1 MADTDADDKVD
12 VSVFVEGEL
21 HLQSRFAS
29 PLHICIHQ
37 LAIPFLSHLHCQT
50 TKSHCFQ
57 LAIAITSS
65 FHYIL

>member
-37 LAIPFLSHLHCQT
+37 LTNHDRIP
-50 TKSHCFQ
+50 
-57 LAIAITSS
+57 ITSLLLN
-65 FHYIL
+65 H